1 MYHNS
6 RQDGVSRP
14 AGRTQSRDYRPSDY
28 PPLSKGTESRY
39 KETREVDR
47 DYNYDYAAAR
57 RHALS
62 TNVKASSAIGVDGDY
77 NYDYAAARRHALSTN
92 VKASSANP
100 KISLSSKRSGR
111 TSRMDS
117 HLRAET
123 TKTDNLINDFARAQ
137 TDSLHEYVKSIDGET
152 NGEWSDWFHDK
163 RKQFMEHGKKA
174 AEGAGLWAPKHKD
187 SAVHR
192 GDEDDLDDRHYQA
205 SSVKGR
211 AQLEPGEIPRGS
223 TTR

>member
-1 MYHNS
+1 
-6 RQDGVSRP
+6 
-14 AGRTQSRDYRPSDY
+14 
-28 PPLSKGTESRY
+28 
-39 KETREVDR
+39 
-47 DYNYDYAAAR
+47 
-57 RHALS
+57 
-62 TNVKASSAIGVDGDY
+62 
-77 NYDYAAARRHALSTN
+77 
-92 VKASSANP
+92 
-100 KISLSSKRSGR
+100 
-111 TSRMDS
+111 MDS

-211 AQLEPGEIPRGS
+211 AKLEPGEIPRES
-223 TTR
+223 TIR